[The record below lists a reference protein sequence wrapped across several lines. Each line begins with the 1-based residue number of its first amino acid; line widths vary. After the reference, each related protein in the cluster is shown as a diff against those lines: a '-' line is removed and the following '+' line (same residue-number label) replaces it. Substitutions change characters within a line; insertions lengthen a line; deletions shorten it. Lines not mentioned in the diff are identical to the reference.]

1 MSHVNTVELKISN
14 STKSKQMANFLASA
28 FTFTV
33 DFGNDLKAA
42 LLKDPNLDVSEFA
55 KPYFGIPAS
64 APVMVNVTKKPAVV
78 EKKKPVTDKGDKVMC
93 SATTAKGTQCSKCS
107 VKGEVFCS
115 IHLKKNATKNDPVE
129 KKKKK
134 ETKVVPMHNHA
145 PGKKEDGKACDLC
158 DTHGDVMDPK
168 KQEYTVDDDPIE
180 DPDYVLG
187 EEDFED

>member
-1 MSHVNTVELKISN
+1 
-14 STKSKQMANFLASA
+14 MANFIASA

-42 LLKDPNLDVSEFA
+42 LLKNPNLDVSEFV

-64 APVMVNVTKKPAVV
+64 APMVVNVTKKAP
-78 EKKKPVTDKGDKVMC
+78 EKKAPEKKAPAGDKVTC
-93 SATTAKGTQCSKCS
+93 TATTAKGTQCSKCAA
-107 VKGEVFCS
+107 KGEVFCS
-115 IHLKKNATKNDPVE
+115 IHLKKNAPKPPSD

-134 ETKVVPMHNHA
+134 EAKVVPMHNHE
-145 PGKKEDGKACDLC
+145 PGKKEDGKACEIC
-158 DTHGDVMDPK
+158 DTHGDVMNHVEGEFTMDAEEP
-168 KQEYTVDDDPIE
+168 DDLIQ